1 MTAWAA
7 RSAPVIAT
15 LLCVIGF
22 GAPPAVGSPRVVTS
36 PSFPA
41 APVPGMDRYLDPVNG
56 WSISYPVGW
65 RVDGSN
71 PAFVQ
76 IRDPQNQALVG
87 VRVWP
92 TDLPLNAVVD
102 QMLTSEEQYQGQSG
116 VTNVVKGRQMAVLP
130 NGTTFVDVRVEREP
144 GGRSRQIYAVRGG
157 KAFGVNAESSVALW
171 NGFNADFDRILQSF
185 ALPA

>member
-1 MTAWAA
+1 M
-7 RSAPVIAT
+7 
-15 LLCVIGF
+15 
-22 GAPPAVGSPRVVTS
+22 TS
-36 PSFPA
+36 PAFPA
-41 APVPGMDRYLDPVNG
+41 APVPGMDRYLDPANG

-87 VRVWP
+87 IRVWP

-102 QMLTSEEQYQGQSG
+102 QMLTSEEQYQGQGG
-116 VTNVVKGRQMAVLP
+116 VTNVLKGRQMSVLP
-130 NGTTFVDVRVEREP
+130 NGTSFVDVRVEREP
-144 GGRSRQIYAVRGG
+144 GGRSHQIYTLKGG
-157 KAFGVNAESSVALW
+157 TAFGVNAETSVALW
-171 NGFNADFDRILQSF
+171 DSFNADFDRILQSF

>member
-1 MTAWAA
+1 MAAWVA
-7 RSAPVIAT
+7 RTAPVIAT
-15 LLCVIGF
+15 VLLVVGF
-22 GAPPAVGSPRVVTS
+22 GAPQAVGSPPVMTS

-41 APVPGMDRYLDPVNG
+41 APAPGMDRYLDPVNG

-76 IRDPQNQALVG
+76 ISDPLNQALVG
-87 VRVWP
+87 IRVWP
-92 TDLPLNAVVD
+92 TDLALNAIVD

-116 VTNVVKGRQMAVLP
+116 VTNVVKGRQMGVLP
-130 NGTTFVDVRVEREP
+130 NGTSFVDVRVEREP
-144 GGRSRQIYAVRGG
+144 GGRSRQIYSVRGG
-157 KAFGVNAESSVALW
+157 EAFGVNAETSAALW
-171 NGFNADFDRILQSF
+171 DGFNADFDRILQSF

>member
-1 MTAWAA
+1 MTTWAT

-15 LLCVIGF
+15 VLFVTGF
-22 GAPPAVGSPRVVTS
+22 GAPPAVASPPVVTS
-36 PSFPA
+36 PSFPT

-87 VRVWP
+87 IRVWP

-102 QMLTSEEQYQGQSG
+102 QMLTSEEQYQGQG
-116 VTNVVKGRQMAVLP
+116 GMTNVVKGRQMGVLP
-130 NGTTFVDVRVEREP
+130 NGTSFVDVRVEREP
-144 GGRSRQIYAVRGG
+144 GGRSRQIYAMRGE
-157 KAFGVNAESSVALW
+157 KAFGVNAETTVALW
-171 NGFNADFDRILQSF
+171 DSFNPDFDRILRSF

>member
-41 APVPGMDRYLDPVNG
+41 APVPGMDRYLDPL
-56 WSISYPVGW
+56 
-65 RVDGSN
+65 
-71 PAFVQ
+71 
-76 IRDPQNQALVG
+76 NQALVG